1 MSLLDYYE
9 YLVYNRECLDMLF
22 LLENV
27 YEVESGSMNDY
38 QYKTR
43 HGNRPGVSPFPNLG
57 SGHSDPANL
66 A

>member
-1 MSLLDYYE
+1 MKEPDKGLGHSDTWMTLLDYYE

-38 QYKTR
+38 
-43 HGNRPGVSPFPNLG
+43 
-57 SGHSDPANL
+57 
-66 A
+66 